1 MRFET
6 LRTLLA
12 FSAVHNLKLRQFDIK
27 GAYLHGKLT
36 EEIYMA
42 QPPFYDN
49 GTGDVCI
56 LLRSL
61 YGLKQAGNVWNQELT
76 RSLKEIG
83 LTQLK
88 TDYCCF
94 IRRIDNDFTILLVW
108 VDDFLAIST
117 SDELNDRI
125 ERELGTNFEVK
136 LLGRPSM
143 LLGAKINQG
152 DHIITLSQAHFID
165 KLLEKFGMQD
175 ANPVSTPIDPNIKL
189 DDEDLLD
196 EEIITEGEQDLR
208 GSYGYATI
216 IGSIMFPSLVGRPDI
231 AYAANRLAQFT
242 KNPKP
247 KHWTAVKRLLRYL
260 KGTKNYKLTYGR
272 SDELLHNELSIY
284 CDVDWASEGDRKSIS
299 GYVVTIAGGAIAW
312 SSKKQ
317 GTIALSTGE
326 AEYVAA
332 THVAKQVLWHCSIL
346 RELEFPLP
354 DTSTILLDNQAAL
367 AIARHPECHSRT
379 KHIDIAYHFL
389 RDLVENR
396 TIDMIYIDTEYNV
409 ADLFTKGLPRG
420 VHQNFTTEIGVLGD

>member
-1 MRFET
+1 
-6 LRTLLA
+6 
-12 FSAVHNLKLRQFDIK
+12 
-27 GAYLHGKLT
+27 
-36 EEIYMA
+36 
-42 QPPFYDN
+42 
-49 GTGDVCI
+49 
-56 LLRSL
+56 
-61 YGLKQAGNVWNQELT
+61 
-76 RSLKEIG
+76 
-83 LTQLK
+83 
-88 TDYCCF
+88 
-94 IRRIDNDFTILLVW
+94 
-108 VDDFLAIST
+108 
-117 SDELNDRI
+117 
-125 ERELGTNFEVK
+125 
-136 LLGRPSM
+136 M